1 MIAGRVPTVLRVV
14 LQQTPTR
21 TPDGSESTAEGL
33 GKFLASL
40 VPEWIQ
46 QIPGWRF
53 ALALLILLGGVYISK
68 LVVRLLG
75 RPVAKRFARQS
86 VAQMVL
92 SGVRIVVV
100 LLSVFVALGAYN
112 VTFPDIFVFGTVF
125 TAVVGIVLAPII
137 GSVINGLFILA
148 DQPYEIGDMIEL
160 DTGERGFVE
169 EITIRYTKMF
179 TLDNTFLVLPNSSV
193 RERDVINYSAEDER
207 TRLTLS
213 ILVTYES
220 DIATARKLIERAA
233 QNCDEV
239 IEGGPAI
246 RIGSARYPAKPTCY
260 IDEFADN
267 GVLLT
272 LRYWAKQ
279 PYKMLTV
286 RSKVQTQ
293 VNTLFDESDAALE
306 FAYPHQHLVFDE
318 TSGTASVSV
327 DGQSWGSDSLPD
339 DGEHLSNADDPSR
352 RNT

>member
-1 MIAGRVPTVLRVV
+1 MTSGRVSTILWVA
-14 LQQTPTR
+14 LQQTPTT
-21 TPDGSESTAEGL
+21 TPDESESTAEGL

-46 QIPGWRF
+46 QLPGWRF
-53 ALALLILLGGVYISK
+53 ALALLILVAGVYLSK

-86 VAQMVL
+86 VAQIVL
-92 SGVRIVVV
+92 SGIRIAVV
-100 LLSVFVALGAYN
+100 LLSMFVALGAYN

-137 GSVINGLFILA
+137 GSVINGLFVLA
-148 DQPYEIGDMIEL
+148 DQPYEIGDMVEL

-179 TLDNTFLVLPNSSV
+179 TLDNSFLVLPNSSI
-193 RERDVINYSAEDER
+193 RERDVVNYSAEDER
-207 TRLTLS
+207 SRLTLH

-220 DIATARKLIERAA
+220 DIETARRLIERAA
-233 QNCDEV
+233 QNCDDV

-260 IDEFADN
+260 LDEYADH
-267 GVLLT
+267 GILLT

-286 RSKVQTQ
+286 RSKIQTRIK
-293 VNTLFDESDAALE
+293 TLFEESDATLE
-306 FAYPHQHLVFDE
+306 FAYPHQHLIFDE
-318 TSGTASVSV
+318 TSGTASVSFN
-327 DGQSWGSDSLPD
+327 GESWDDVVPD
-339 DGEHLSNADDPSR
+339 DGERVANADDPSR

>member
-1 MIAGRVPTVLRVV
+1 MIAGRVPAVPPVV
-14 LQQTPTR
+14 LQQTT
-21 TPDGSESTAEGL
+21 TPDGSESTAEGV
-33 GKFLASL
+33 GKLLASL
-40 VPEWIQ
+40 VPEWLQ

-53 ALALLILLGGVYISK
+53 ALALLILLAGVYLSK

-86 VAQMVL
+86 VAQLVL
-92 SGVRIVVV
+92 SGIRVLVVI
-100 LLSVFVALGAYN
+100 LSMFVALGAYN

-160 DTGERGFVE
+160 DSGERGFVE

-179 TLDNTFLVLPNSSV
+179 TLDNTFLVLPNSSI
-193 RERDVINYSAEDER
+193 RERDVVNHSAEDKR
-207 TRLTLS
+207 TRLTLNVV
-213 ILVTYES
+213 VTYES
-220 DIATARKLIERAA
+220 DVETARRLIERAA
-233 QNCDEV
+233 RNCEDV

-260 IDEFADN
+260 LDEYGDH
-267 GVLLT
+267 GIVLT

-279 PYKMLTV
+279 PYKLLTV
-286 RSKVQTQ
+286 RSKVQTRIKTQ
-293 VNTLFDESDAALE
+293 FEESDATLE

-318 TSGTASVSV
+318 TSGTANVNV
-327 DGQSWGSDSLPD
+327 DTGNWRSLPG
-339 DGEHLSNADDPSR
+339 DGERISNAEDPSG

>member
-1 MIAGRVPTVLRVV
+1 MIAGRVPTVSSAV
-14 LQQTPTR
+14 LQQTTA
-21 TPDGSESTAEGL
+21 TDGSENTAEGV
-33 GKFLASL
+33 GKLLASL
-40 VPEWIQ
+40 VPEWLQ

-53 ALALLILLGGVYISK
+53 ALAVLILLAGVYLSK

-86 VAQMVL
+86 VAQIVL
-92 SGVRIVVV
+92 SGIRIAVV
-100 LLSVFVALGAYN
+100 LLSMFVALGAYN

-137 GSVINGLFILA
+137 GSVINGLFVLA

-179 TLDNTFLVLPNSSV
+179 TLDNSFLVLPNSSI
-193 RERDVINYSAEDER
+193 RERDVVNYSAEDER
-207 TRLTLS
+207 SRLTLS

-220 DIATARKLIERAA
+220 DIETARRLIERAA

-246 RIGSARYPAKPTCY
+246 RIGNARYPAKPTCY
-260 IDEFADN
+260 LDEYADN

-286 RSKVQTQ
+286 RSKVQTRIR
-293 VNTLFDESDAALE
+293 TLFEESDATLE

-318 TSGTASVSV
+318 TSGTANVNVSGR
-327 DGQSWGSDSLPD
+327 DWETFPG
-339 DGEHLSNADDPSR
+339 DGERLSNAEDSSR

>member
-1 MIAGRVPTVLRVV
+1 MIAGRVSTVLQVV
-14 LQQTPTR
+14 LQQTTTTT
-21 TPDGSESTAEGL
+21 TPESTDNTAQGFGE
-33 GKFLASL
+33 FLASL
-40 VPEWIQ
+40 APEWVQ
-46 QIPGWRF
+46 QLPGWRF
-53 ALALLILLGGVYISK
+53 VLAVLILLAGVYLSK

-92 SGVRIVVV
+92 SGVRIVVI
-100 LLSVFVALGAYN
+100 LMSAFVSLGAYGA
-112 VTFPDIFVFGTVF
+112 TLPDIVVFGTVF
-125 TAVVGIVLAPII
+125 SAVVGIVLAPII

-193 RERDVINYSAEDER
+193 RERDVVNYSAEDKR
-207 TRLTLS
+207 TRLTLN

-220 DIATARKLIERAA
+220 DIETARRLIERAA
-233 QNCDEV
+233 QNCEDV

-260 IDEFADN
+260 LDSYGDHGI
-267 GVLLT
+267 VLT

-286 RSKVQTQ
+286 RSKVQTRIK
-293 VNTLFDESDAALE
+293 TLFEESDATLK

-318 TSGTASVSV
+318 TSGTANVNV
-327 DGQSWGSDSLPD
+327 DSGRWRSLPG
-339 DGEHLSNADDPSR
+339 DGERLSNPDDPSGP
-352 RNT
+352 NT